1 MLRKLQLWWLNRRK
15 HTPSIEVVQKNYT
28 QEELG
33 ILLENAYKVGYTDGR
48 RDGLAIA
55 REQATKSL
63 KEILWQQNQKK
74 NS

>member
-1 MLRKLQLWWLNRRK
+1 MLRKIRLWWMNHRK
-15 HTPSIEVVQKNYT
+15 KAPVTEVEQKTYT
-28 QEELG
+28 QKELG

-63 KEILWQQNQKK
+63 SEIL
-74 NS
+74 